1 MKNTMFRDLGRWS
14 VVLLCFSLAF
24 SRSLFAIAGILVLI
38 GLVIDGQWR
47 GKASQLK
54 QNLPA
59 LSIVLMVMWFYLT
72 YFWTKA
78 TQENFAYAANVH
90 WKLLLIP
97 AIVLL
102 IQDERWLERCW
113 KAFAAG
119 MVILLLHVYALEFI
133 SPSWVHGSPDGVFFN
148 PLPQSVG
155 LAIFSSLCLIKLLG
169 TKNRWQQVTWAVLF
183 VMASYVVLNVS
194 QQRLGYLTW
203 IVGGLLAIGLQLNT
217 KQKPWVVLSALLF
230 MVVVLMSNDKM
241 QARIS
246 LAVNEVKA

>member
-1 MKNTMFRDLGRWS
+1 MFRDLGRWS

-24 SRSLFAIAGILVLI
+24 SRSLFAIAGIFVLI

-133 SPSWVHGSPDGVFFN
+133 
-148 PLPQSVG
+148 
-155 LAIFSSLCLIKLLG
+155 
-169 TKNRWQQVTWAVLF
+169 
-183 VMASYVVLNVS
+183 
-194 QQRLGYLTW
+194 
-203 IVGGLLAIGLQLNT
+203 
-217 KQKPWVVLSALLF
+217 
-230 MVVVLMSNDKM
+230 
-241 QARIS
+241 
-246 LAVNEVKA
+246 